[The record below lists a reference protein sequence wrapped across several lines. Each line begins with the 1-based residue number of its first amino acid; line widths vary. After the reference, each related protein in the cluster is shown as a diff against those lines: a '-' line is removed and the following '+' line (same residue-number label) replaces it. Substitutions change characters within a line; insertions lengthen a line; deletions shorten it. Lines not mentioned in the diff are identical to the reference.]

1 MANLNKVFLMGRL
14 TRDPDVRYT
23 PKGTQITEL
32 GLAVNRT
39 FQGENGEKK
48 EESVF
53 VEIILWGKSAEVAGQ
68 YLQKGRSVFVEGRLQ
83 LDTWDDKQ
91 TGQKRSKLRVVGE
104 NLQFLGGQNAE
115 GVPAATAP
123 APPARR
129 PAAVTPERR
138 QPAPAALTAIPQD
151 SDPFVEDF

>member
-1 MANLNKVFLMGRL
+1 MANLNKVFIIGRL

-68 YLQKGRSVFVEGRLQ
+68 YLQKGRQVFLEGRLQ
-83 LDTWDDKQ
+83 LDTWTDKES
-91 TGQKRSKLRVVGE
+91 GQKRSRLRVIGE
-104 NLQFLGGQNAE
+104 HLQFLGGQREAE
-115 GVPAATAP
+115 AEPAP
-123 APPARR
+123 APPARH

-138 QPAPAALTAIPQD
+138 QPAPAASSAIQD
-151 SDPFVEDF
+151 SDPFHEDF